1 MQDIQDYIFRLL
13 LMIPI
18 AMISLSV
25 HESAHGY
32 VSYKLG
38 DPTARNLGR
47 ITLNPFKHFDLIGF
61 ICMVVVRVG
70 WAKPVPVNPR
80 YYKNPRVGMALTA
93 AAGPVSNLLLALIG
107 VFGAEL
113 SYRLALTVMA
123 NETLVVIVLTVYNF
137 FYLLAFGNISLAI
150 FNLIPVP
157 PFDGSRILYVFL
169 PPKFYFGIM
178 KYEKYIMIGMLVLV
192 YFGFLDVPLRLAVN
206 GIYAGME
213 WLVNLLLIF

>member
-1 MQDIQDYIFRLL
+1 MV
-13 LMIPI
+13 PI
-18 AMISLSV
+18 ALLSLSV

-47 ITLNPFKHFDLIGF
+47 ITLNPLKHFDVFGF
-61 ICMVVVRVG
+61 ICMVVARVG

-93 AAGPVSNLLLALIG
+93 AAGPAANLLLAFFG

-113 SYRLALTVMA
+113 SYRLVLNLTLGGGDA
-123 NETLVVIVLTVYNF
+123 TLAITVFNF
-137 FYLLAFGNISLAI
+137 FYYLAISNISLAV

-157 PFDGSRILYVFL
+157 PFDGSRIVYVFL
-169 PPKFYFGIM
+169 PPKYYFGIM
-178 KYEKYIMIGMLVLV
+178 KYERYIMLAMLVLV
-192 YFGFLDVPLRLAVN
+192 YIGIFDGPLGFVMEGIYN
-206 GIYAGME
+206 GIA
-213 WLVNLLLIF
+213 WLINLLPIF